1 MNQDK
6 LTENIIDQIKEA
18 QIKLGYAKETVRL
31 YYPTASL
38 NALLGTAAESADELL
53 RLLGQEAKVPGHEA
67 SGQSVRLEGTVLGP
81 LEFSEHGGRIE
92 VKIPPEGA
100 EYVHRE
106 VPEPE
111 FLKAVIELF
120 ATRHHCSLKEIRQ
133 IFEQFDKN
141 YVCEKIPEE
150 MGFDYALYFPDGKTD
165 SYYYCVKEEMDHTIY
180 HRFTKEDFLA
190 LKN

>member
-1 MNQDK
+1 MNKNK

-18 QIKLGYAKETVRL
+18 QIKLGYVKETVRL
-31 YYPTASL
+31 YYPVASL
-38 NALLGTAAESADELL
+38 NALLGTSAETADEFLWL
-53 RLLGQEAKVPGHEA
+53 MKRDAGSSKPSACLDDP
-67 SGQSVRLEGTVLGP
+67 VLGS

-106 VPEPE
+106 VEEPQ

-120 ATRHHCSLKEIRQ
+120 GTYHHCNLADVRAV
-133 IFEQFDKN
+133 FERFDRN

-150 MGFDYALYFPDGKTD
+150 MGFDYVLYFPDGKTD
-165 SYYYCVKEEMDHTIY
+165 AYYYCVKEEMDHTIY
-180 HRFTKEDFLA
+180 HRFTKEDFKA
-190 LKN
+190 LIN